1 MRTRRGS
8 RGDFFGCVN
17 YPTCTG
23 SRSIAGSPAADAEAR
38 VTPAKGAQP
47 PRPEV
52 PGPAGA
58 LLTDLRS
65 AGGHIGHAIDILRR
79 RQAEI
84 DQLLDAR
91 DGITF

>member
-8 RGDFFGCVN
+8 RGDFLGCVN

-23 SRSIAGSPAADAEAR
+23 SRSITE
-38 VTPAKGAQP
+38 TPAGTEAPRGATVKP
-47 PRPEV
+47 PTPTRTEV

-65 AGGHIGHAIDILRR
+65 AAGHIGHAIDILRR

-84 DQLLDAR
+84 DGLMDER
-91 DGITF
+91 DEIPF